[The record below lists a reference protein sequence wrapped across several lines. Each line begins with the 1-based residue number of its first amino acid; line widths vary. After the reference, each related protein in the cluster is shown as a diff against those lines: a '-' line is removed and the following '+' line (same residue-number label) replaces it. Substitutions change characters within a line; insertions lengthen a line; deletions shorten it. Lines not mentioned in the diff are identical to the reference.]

1 MAVPAAVPAA
11 VPEQL
16 SVPATTLTQPGAR
29 AQRERKAPERESLGY
44 ESPSKKKAKTAS
56 TAMKPAE
63 IKNSSH
69 LQARRK
75 VQLRGFAGATKTWY
89 TGVVLT
95 PAEGCDFRQSAAIC
109 VLLWAD
115 FRWKYRPIELTGLL
129 CWSLTMT
136 RVTTS
141 STRRVHKQPA
151 SL

>member
-75 VQLRGFAGATKTWY
+75 VQLRGFAGATKTWILAWY
-89 TGVVLT
+89 SRQQKG
-95 PAEGCDFRQSAAIC
+95 AISGNMRQSAFC
-109 VLLWAD
+109 
-115 FRWKYRPIELTGLL
+115 YG
-129 CWSLTMT
+129 
-136 RVTTS
+136 
-141 STRRVHKQPA
+141 
-151 SL
+151 